1 GGEGP
6 PAEARAGGAKGAQGS
21 GGGPWEGI
29 RHVLRSP
36 YLLGIAGLM
45 LFFTISSTFLYF
57 QQAALTDLYFGN
69 DSARRTRFFA
79 NIDLLVNVLT
89 LVTQVFIT
97 GRMLRW
103 LGIGLSLAFLPLV
116 SVIGFGVLGV
126 APVLAVLVI
135 LQVLRRA
142 GNYAIQR
149 PAREVLYTVLPRTD
163 KYKAKNFNDTFV
175 YRVGDQVGA
184 WSYTLI
190 SWLGMGI
197 AGLSFLMV
205 PFSAIWLLL
214 ALWLGARYRRLQAER
229 EREPAP
235 LAGASLTDL

>member
-1 GGEGP
+1 
-6 PAEARAGGAKGAQGS
+6 
-21 GGGPWEGI
+21 
-29 RHVLRSP
+29 
-36 YLLGIAGLM
+36 
-45 LFFTISSTFLYF
+45 
-57 QQAALTDLYFGN
+57 QQAALTDLYFGE

-79 NIDLLVNVLT
+79 NIDLLVNALT
-89 LVTQVFIT
+89 LLTQLFVT

-103 LGIGLSLAFLPLV
+103 LGVGLSLAFLPLV
-116 SVIGFGVLGV
+116 SVIGFTVLGV
-126 APVLAVLVI
+126 APVLGVLMV

-190 SWLGMGI
+190 AWLGMGI

-205 PFSAIWLLL
+205 PFSAVWLLL
-214 ALWLGARYRRLQAER
+214 ALWLGARYRRLQVER
-229 EREPAP
+229 DRTTNVVA
-235 LAGASLTDL
+235 AAAH